1 MAETSKVA
9 FDGETTADM
18 VGVDESVDDEIK
30 ASGTTDVV
38 VAIQGLNNPGNRFY
52 SSIKS
57 ENFADKL
64 AIAAALTTSIPIDE
78 NLNKEI
84 KLTNFI
90 VQPVDLTDSEGNI
103 NTAPRVVM
111 IDADGTAYHATSIGL
126 LSSLQNIVSV
136 LGEPSAWPAP
146 VSIKVVKQKGNKGFS
161 FFTVKFL

>member
-1 MAETSKVA
+1 MTDSKATVK
-9 FDGETTADM
+9 FDGEEIVAEPI
-18 VGVDESVDDEIK
+18 DEEIV
-30 ASGTTDVV
+30 AVGTTNVV
-38 VAIQGLNNPGNRFY
+38 LAIEGLNNPGTRFY

-64 AIAAALTTSIPIDE
+64 AIASALTTSVPIDE

-90 VQPVDLTDSEGNI
+90 VQPVELLNDRTGEV

-126 LSSLQNIVSV
+126 LSSLQNIRSV
-136 LGEPSAWPAP
+136 LGEPSDWPAP
-146 VSIKVVKQKGNKGFS
+146 VSIQVVKQKGNKGFS
-161 FFTVKFL
+161 FFTIKFL

>member
-1 MAETSKVA
+1 MTEAKNTVA
-9 FDGETTADM
+9 FDGEE
-18 VGVDESVDDEIK
+18 VDSEVVAEAIQS
-30 ASGTTDVV
+30 SGTTDVV

-64 AIAAALTTSIPIDE
+64 KIAAALTTSIPIDE

-84 KLTNFI
+84 KLVNFI
-90 VQPVDLTDSEGNI
+90 VQPVDLVNEKTNEI

-126 LSSLQNIVSV
+126 LSSLENIVSV
-136 LGEPSAWPAP
+136 LGEPSSWPAP
-146 VSIKVVKQKGNKGFS
+146 VSIQVVKQKGNKGFS
-161 FFTVKFL
+161 FFTIKFL

>member
-1 MAETSKVA
+1 MTDAKNTVA
-9 FDGETTADM
+9 FDGETIEAEPM
-18 VGVDESVDDEIK
+18 DEEIQ

-38 VAIQGLNNPGNRFY
+38 VAIEGLNNPGNRFY

-64 AIAAALTTSIPIDE
+64 AIASALTTSVPIDE

-90 VQPVDLTDSEGNI
+90 VQPVDLKNERTGKVE
-103 NTAPRVVM
+103 TAPRVVM

-146 VSIKVVKQKGNKGFS
+146 VSIQVVKQKGNKGYS
-161 FFTVKFL
+161 FFTIKFL